1 MALPPDPAPFTKLKK
16 KKKKNEVTEGGG
28 EERNYGDEGKSHRD
42 ERGSDRSEGRS
53 HGSKDVKKQTKRK
66 RGSAQ
71 MESEEKSGDP
81 EGSKTRRQGD
91 KERDQ
96 GEEELTR
103 KKKKKRSRENGT
115 QPERAELKETTPGN
129 EMKKKLNKEALQKN
143 RVQLKEEGLDM
154 NISNTQQEIQF
165 SNSELLELE
174 EFIPNVQSKSLEVK
188 QKLLRYDLPRFREFK
203 RKGLKLRW
211 GRYSE
216 EENLQIRRNVE
227 DFLKLTL
234 IQTPEELF
242 FPQRFPER
250 EHSLR
255 DVRANHRF
263 YQRIAEGLLRTCDQV
278 YVRSKK
284 IFDPRNHMGRFSED
298 ELQAL
303 QKLHTI
309 HGNDWKTI
317 ANKLERSIYACEKRH
332 AQIGSEHGPWTPEEM
347 HRLKRA
353 TKKHLKRALESSPSP
368 GLDLGVD
375 PGPSFFLLCSKL
387 PWKKIS
393 QKVKSRSPD
402 QCRRKWFSYLK
413 SRLKVVKPQVRPEAS
428 ARTRVQLIQILYQ
441 LQVEDVS
448 DVDWIQVAQ
457 SVGGV
462 TPMCMQRLFHRM
474 KVSRVLGWTRLS
486 FGEIVDNLFQNELPM
501 LLKKINFASSPDP
514 GPARFSLD
522 HLFPPEDEVDSEVD
536 NS

>member
-1 MALPPDPAPFTKLKK
+1 TLDLCIS
-16 KKKKNEVTEGGG
+16 N
-28 EERNYGDEGKSHRD
+28 
-42 ERGSDRSEGRS
+42 
-53 HGSKDVKKQTKRK
+53 
-66 RGSAQ
+66 
-71 MESEEKSGDP
+71 
-81 EGSKTRRQGD
+81 D
-91 KERDQ
+91 KEDVQRRNR
-96 GEEELTR
+96 GETEEEQRRNRGETEEQR
-103 KKKKKRSRENGT
+103 RNRGETEEEQRRNRGETEEEQRRNRGETKGT
-115 QPERAELKETTPGN
+115 KA
-129 EMKKKLNKEALQKN
+129 
-143 RVQLKEEGLDM
+143 V
-154 NISNTQQEIQF
+154 F

-332 AQIGSEHGPWTPEEM
+332 AQIGKRSEHGPWTPEEM

-402 QCRRKWFSYLK
+402 QCRRKWSDALP
-413 SRLKVVKPQVRPEAS
+413 SLCVPVC
-428 ARTRVQLIQILYQ
+428 QILYQ

-457 SVGGV
+457 SVG
-462 TPMCMQRLFHRM
+462 
-474 KVSRVLGWTRLS
+474 
-486 FGEIVDNLFQNELPM
+486 
-501 LLKKINFASSPDP
+501 
-514 GPARFSLD
+514 
-522 HLFPPEDEVDSEVD
+522 
-536 NS
+536 